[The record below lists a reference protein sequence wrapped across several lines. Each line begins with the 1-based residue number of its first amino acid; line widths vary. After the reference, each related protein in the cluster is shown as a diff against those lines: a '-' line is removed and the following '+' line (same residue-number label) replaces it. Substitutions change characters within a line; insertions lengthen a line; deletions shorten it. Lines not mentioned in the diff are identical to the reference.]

1 MFQSLFLLMEY
12 HTLTRP
18 EVIDWLL
25 EPSNPSVRFWTLQL
39 LQDNPITDS
48 EVQKTQKAILQSSLV
63 KTFLQAQDP
72 EGYWDLPNTIYAHK
86 YKATTHTLLILAEL
100 GVPSIPEIKQ
110 GIEHLYKFQLDSGH
124 FSTTLPKTPRGYAS
138 KIADTCCLDAN
149 ILYYLSRF
157 GYLDDPRTQKTIQ
170 FLIDHYDP
178 EARGWKCRAYPINP
192 DGVFPQTCYMGL
204 CKVLKGFS
212 VFPPEHRSPKI
223 NKIIDQIVEVILEN
237 QIYKYLRNPD
247 GSRKEKTGWKRFG
260 FPLFYNSD
268 LLDVL
273 STFARLVVRD
283 PRVQDSLDLIIHAQ
297 QPDGKW
303 LLKHTFNGKFWHD
316 IEQKNKPSKWITL
329 RALYVLKHFTSI

>member
-1 MFQSLFLLMEY
+1 MLQPLFLLMD
-12 HTLTRP
+12 HHALTDS

-25 EPSNPSVRFWTLQL
+25 ELSNPSVRFWALQL
-39 LQDNPITDS
+39 LQGKPATDS
-48 EVQKTQKAILQSSLV
+48 EVQNAQKAILQSPLV
-63 KTFLQAQDP
+63 KTYLQAQAP
-72 EGYWDLPNTIYAHK
+72 EGYWDLPNTIYTHK

-100 GVPSIPEIKQ
+100 GVPCIPEIKQ
-110 GIEHLYKFQLDSGH
+110 GIEHLFKFQLDSGH
-124 FSTTLPKTPRGYAS
+124 FSTTLPKTERGYAS
-138 KIADTCCLDAN
+138 KISDICCLDAN

-157 GYLDDPRTQKTIQ
+157 GYLKDPRTQKTIN

-178 EARGWKCRAYPINP
+178 EASGWKCRAYPINP

-212 VFPPEHRSPKI
+212 VFPPEHRSPEI
-223 NKIIDQIVEVILEN
+223 NQIIDQVIEVILEN

-268 LLDVL
+268 ILDVL
-273 STFARLVVRD
+273 NTFARLGVRD
-283 PRVQDSLDLIIHAQ
+283 SRIQNSLDVIIGAQ

-316 IEQKNKPSKWITL
+316 IERKNNPSKWITL